1 MSAPLELPRTPR
13 PARPAL
19 PSAARA
25 GLLAAGLLFAA
36 CAPEQVDMNV
46 HDIFSGDS
54 ARYALQT
61 QMPPATLAALGG
73 FLPAD
78 TWPSDAPP
86 LLLDVQVIAENK
98 IDLAGSNII
107 VTDYSGLRLH
117 WAQLVATAL
126 SDGPLAPVP
135 TKVEMYVGPASS
147 TSLTDPGVLPLAA
160 GALPETLPA
169 ASCDAG
175 LGCLASDAG
184 SSDAGTSDAGDADAG
199 SSDAGAPDAGLA
211 DAGTADAGAAD
222 AGSPVD
228 AGAGDAGT
236 SAGSSDAGVAGQ
248 TLVFS
253 ADAQLALQKLVFA
266 GQPFALFVVLHIPID
281 TATNPALPTGG
292 ADLSFDVQFELAR

>member
-1 MSAPLELPRTPR
+1 MSAPLELPRTL
-13 PARPAL
+13 RPAL
-19 PSAARA
+19 PARPLAALA
-25 GLLAAGLLFAA
+25 GLLVAGLFLAG

-61 QMPPATLAALGG
+61 QMPASTLAALGG

-78 TWPSDAPP
+78 TWPADAPP

-126 SDGPLAPVP
+126 SNGPLAPVP

-160 GALPETLPA
+160 GAFPETLAA
-169 ASCDAG
+169 ASCDGG

-184 SSDAGTSDAGDADAG
+184 SDGGSSDAGDADAGAADAG
-199 SSDAGAPDAGLA
+199 SSDAGAADAGTPDAGGA
-211 DAGTADAGAAD
+211 DAGTADAG
-222 AGSPVD
+222 
-228 AGAGDAGT
+228 
-236 SAGSSDAGVAGQ
+236 AGSSDAGVAGQ

-253 ADAQLALQKLVFA
+253 ADAQLTLQKLVFA